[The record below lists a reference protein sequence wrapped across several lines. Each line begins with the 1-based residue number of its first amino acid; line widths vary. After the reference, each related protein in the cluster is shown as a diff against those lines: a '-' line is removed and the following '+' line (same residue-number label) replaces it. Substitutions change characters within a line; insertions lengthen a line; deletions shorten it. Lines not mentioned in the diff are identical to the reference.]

1 MFLIALP
8 LLLCQQPQPHHPH
21 HELPRLLTDRES
33 PVALELT
40 DEAESFS
47 FAVFGDRTG
56 GPAAGVK
63 ILADAVRDVNIIGPD
78 LVMTVGDL
86 IQGYNRTP
94 QWMVQ
99 AAQFKGIM
107 NGLDMPW
114 YPVAGNHD
122 VYWRGAN
129 RPPEEHEGNYEK
141 VFGPLWYAFRHK
153 NSWFYVLYTDE
164 PNPKTGERNFNKAES
179 QRMSPE
185 QFAWLN
191 QTLQQT
197 KDAENVFVFLHH
209 PRWLGGKYG
218 DDWNKVHAAFNAAG
232 NVKAVFA
239 GHIHQMKYSGKK
251 DGIEYFALAT
261 VGGSNFG
268 DMPEAGF
275 LHHFDLV
282 TVRKGEISIASF
294 PVGGV
299 DDVRAVTVEVSRECR
314 QLADRMR
321 PAVTGLLE
329 LDPQMGCKGEL
340 TVALK
345 NPSSRPLDVTLSG
358 IAKDPRW
365 SFSPDHHH
373 FQLEAG
379 ATTEFKMQVHRWA
392 EPLDR
397 ALQLPVLRMQADYL
411 GEGVRV
417 PLPVRES
424 LMPVSNQHLP
434 VPATAEDEHWLSMN
448 GAKDA
453 AILPAADLQLP
464 DGPFTLEGWVW
475 AKKFVSRQ
483 GLLAKTENSEYAL
496 FMNDGV
502 PDFSVHLNGK
512 YIHAKAA
519 EGALKPKHWHHVAG
533 VFDGSEMRLY
543 IDGKKVASTV
553 ASGTRTL
560 NQHPFIIGADVSARG
575 QAVDGLHGR
584 IDAVRLSTGAR
595 YDADFA
601 PDRRPSADA
610 ETLLLLN
617 MDPLIGPW
625 LYNGATGGAHPIKK
639 K

>member
-1 MFLIALP
+1 MFLTALP
-8 LLLCQQPQPHHPH
+8 LLLCQQPHHPH
-21 HELPRLLTDRES
+21 HDLPRLLTDRES
-33 PVALELT
+33 PVTLELT

-56 GPAAGVK
+56 GPPEGVQV
-63 ILADAVRDVNIIGPD
+63 LADAVRDVNIIGPD

-99 AAQFKGIM
+99 AEEFKGIM
-107 NGLDMPW
+107 DGLDMPW

-122 VYWRGAN
+122 VYWRGEG
-129 RPPEEHEGNYEK
+129 RPAEEHEGNYEK
-141 VFGPLWYAFRHK
+141 FFGPLWYAFRHK

-185 QFAWLN
+185 QLSWLTE
-191 QTLQQT
+191 TLEKT
-197 KDAENVFVFLHH
+197 KSADNVFVFMHH
-209 PRWLGGKYG
+209 PRWLGGHYG
-218 DDWNKVHAAFNAAG
+218 DDWQKVHKTLAAAG

-239 GHIHQMKYSGKK
+239 GHIHQMKYSGKT

-282 TVRKGEISIASF
+282 TVRKGEFSIASF

-314 QLADRMR
+314 QLADNMR
-321 PAVTGLLE
+321 PRVTGLVE
-329 LDPQMGCKGEL
+329 FDPQMGCKGEWSISL
-340 TVALK
+340 T

-358 IAKDPRW
+358 MAADPRW

-379 ATTEFKMQVHRWA
+379 ASTEFKMQVHRWA

-397 ALQLPVLRMQADYL
+397 ALQLPKLKLQADYL

-417 PLPVRES
+417 PLPDRTMA
-424 LMPVSNQHLP
+424 LPISNKHLARP
-434 VPATAEDEHWLSMN
+434 AVPENEAWLSMR
-448 GAKDA
+448 GANQSV
-453 AILPAADLQLP
+453 IMPSADMQVP
-464 DGPFTLEGWVW
+464 DGPFTVEGWVW
-475 AKKFVSRQ
+475 ANKFNRRQ
-483 GLLAKTENSEYAL
+483 GLLAKTENSEYGI
-496 FMNDGV
+496 FMSNGQ

-512 YIHAKAA
+512 YVKAQA
-519 EGALKPKHWHHVAG
+519 PAGAMNVKRWHHVAG
-533 VFDGSEMRLY
+533 VFDGQEVRLY
-543 IDGKKVASTV
+543 LDGKKVAATPG
-553 ASGTRTL
+553 SGTRTL
-560 NQHPFIIGADVSARG
+560 NSHPFVIGADVSPRG
-575 QAVDGLHGR
+575 LPVDGLNGNL
-584 IDAVRLSTGAR
+584 DAVRVSVGAR

-601 PDRRPSADA
+601 PERRPTAD
-610 ETLLLLN
+610 ENTLLLLN
-617 MDPLIGPW
+617 MDPLVGPW
-625 LYNGATGGAHPIKK
+625 LFNGAVGGAHPFKLK
-639 K
+639 

>member
-1 MFLIALP
+1 MFLTALP

-33 PVALELT
+33 PVTLELT

-56 GPAAGVK
+56 GPPEGIQV
-63 ILADAVRDVNIIGPD
+63 LADAVRDVNIIGPD

-94 QWMVQ
+94 EWMVQ
-99 AAQFKGIM
+99 AAQFKAVM
-107 NGLDMPW
+107 DGLDMPW

-122 VYWRGAN
+122 VYWRGAD
-129 RPPEEHEGNYEK
+129 RPAEEHEGNYEK

-164 PNPKTGERNFNKAES
+164 PNPDTGERNFNKAEC

-185 QFAWLN
+185 QFAWLQ
-191 QTLQQT
+191 QTLEQT

-218 DDWNKVHAAFNAAG
+218 DDWKKVHAALAAPG

-239 GHIHQMKYSGKK
+239 GHIHQMKYSGKQ

-282 TVRKGEISIASF
+282 TVRKGEISIASL
-294 PVGGV
+294 PVGEV

-314 QLADRMR
+314 NLADNMR
-321 PAVTGLLE
+321 PKVSGLLE
-329 LDPQMGCKGEL
+329 LGPQMGCDGEL
-340 TVALK
+340 SVSLT

-358 IAKDPRW
+358 IANDPRW

-373 FQLEAG
+373 FQLAAG
-379 ATTEFKMQVHRWA
+379 ETTEFKMQVHRWA

-397 ALQLPVLRMQADYL
+397 ALQLPTLRMQADYL

-417 PLPVRES
+417 PLPDRDVW
-424 LMPVSNQHLP
+424 MPVTTKHLP
-434 VPATAEDEHWLSMN
+434 TPAASEKEHWMSLN
-448 GAKDA
+448 GAADVA
-453 AILPAADLQLP
+453 VIPAADLQLP

-475 AKKFVSRQ
+475 AKKFVKRQ
-483 GLLAKTENSEYAL
+483 GLLAKTENSEYGI
-496 FMNDGV
+496 FMSNGV
-502 PDFSVHLNGK
+502 AEFTVHLGGK
-512 YIHAKAA
+512 YRAAKAP
-519 EGALKPKHWHHVAG
+519 EGSLNTKRWHHIAG
-533 VFDGSEMRLY
+533 VYDGSEVRLY
-543 IDGKKVASTV
+543 IDGKKVASAP
-553 ASGTRTL
+553 ASGVRTT
-560 NQHPFIIGADVSARG
+560 NNHPFIIGADVNSRG
-575 QAVDGLHGR
+575 VAVDGLHGHL
-584 IDAVRLSTGAR
+584 DAVRLSTGAR
-595 YDADFA
+595 YNADFA
-601 PDRRPSADA
+601 PERRPTADA
-610 ETLLLLN
+610 QTLLLLN

-625 LYNGATGGAHPIKK
+625 LYNAAPGGVHPVKLK
-639 K
+639 